1 MGLRGT
7 RRQLVEI
14 VALSLSIFGWSLL
27 AAPADAT
34 TERPAIV
41 PRGLEQGVLTK
52 LNVLRRGHGLV
63 PLRRSSGLA
72 AAAGQ
77 HSTEMANRGYFGHS
91 SADGLSFDRRIAHF
105 YPRAAA
111 ATGRSVRICSGRR
124 RMSTL
129 RVLLISG

>member
-1 MGLRGT
+1 MTPLRPQIVAAASIPPTGRASLGPMGLRGT

-63 PLRRSSGLA
+63 PLLGL
-72 AAAGQ
+72 
-77 HSTEMANRGYFGHS
+77 HCDS
-91 SADGLSFDRRIAHF
+91 LRI
-105 YPRAAA
+105 
-111 ATGRSVRICSGRR
+111 GV
-124 RMSTL
+124 
-129 RVLLISG
+129 